1 MTGVLPQVVDAVVS
15 KQRLLQAIYAV
26 PGSKTLPPEED
37 CITYALCPSVIW
49 HIHRSDQLA
58 AWLLIDC
65 RELVRNGLLIAKGSD
80 AFLFSVPHA
89 SKFVDS
95 VIKGRKELVQL
106 VKRRK
111 YSEIP
116 QRVGSRALTNR
127 VYGLICAPVRSYC
140 ILTASRS
147 WSRKH
152 SRPRCLTS
160 RFTCATPT
168 VGDYW

>member
-1 MTGVLPQVVDAVVS
+1 MPGHHGYTPEHTHCFRSRQVLRPNIHDVPSITEGYVTGVLPQVVDAVVS

-116 QRVGSRALTNR
+116 QRVGSRAFTNR
-127 VYGLICAPVRSYC
+127 AYGLICAPV
-140 ILTASRS
+140 
-147 WSRKH
+147 
-152 SRPRCLTS
+152 
-160 RFTCATPT
+160 
-168 VGDYW
+168 